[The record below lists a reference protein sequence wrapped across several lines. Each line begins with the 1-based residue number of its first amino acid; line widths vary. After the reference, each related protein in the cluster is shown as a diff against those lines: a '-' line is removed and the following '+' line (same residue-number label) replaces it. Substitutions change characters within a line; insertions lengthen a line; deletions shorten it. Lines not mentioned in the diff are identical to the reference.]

1 MKLWVIIKLTV
12 QEAQRRRLLWVA
24 LALGLVFI
32 LLFAVGFYYV
42 HAEANEEA
50 NDGFGMSPAESKIF
64 VNVFL
69 TAGLYVINF
78 LAVVI
83 AVLTSVSTLS
93 GEIAS
98 HTIQSLA
105 AKPLRRWEI
114 LLGKWIGY
122 AVMLAVYIVV
132 LSGGVM
138 LVVYFIADYR
148 PENWLGTIG
157 FLILESWVILTVS
170 VLGGTFLSTIA
181 NGVFAFMLYGIAFI
195 GGWVEQFGSMLGS
208 DAAVN
213 IGIVTSLILPSEALW
228 RRASY
233 LMQSSIIR
241 GLASNPFGTTSVA
254 SPAMVVYAG
263 LYVVALLAVALRVFG
278 RRDL

>member
-24 LALGLVFI
+24 LGLGVAFI
-32 LLFAVGFYYV
+32 LLFAVGFYYING
-42 HAEANEEA
+42 EATK
-50 NDGFGMSPAESKIF
+50 GFGMRPAESKIF
-64 VNVFL
+64 SNLFL
-69 TAGLYVINF
+69 TAGIYVINF

-93 GEIAS
+93 GEITS

-122 AVMLAVYIVV
+122 AVMLAAYIVV

-138 LVVYFIADYR
+138 LVVYLIAGYR
-148 PENWLGTIG
+148 PENWLGTMA
-157 FLILESWVILTVS
+157 FLTLEGWVILTVS

-208 DAAVN
+208 DAAVQ
-213 IGIVTSLILPSEALW
+213 IGIITSLILPSEALW

-233 LMQSSIIR
+233 LMQATIIR
-241 GLASNPFGTTSVA
+241 SLPSNPFGTTSVP
-254 SPAMVVYAG
+254 SPAMVVYGG
-263 LYVVALLAVALRVFG
+263 LYVLVLLGVALRIFG